1 MSKTATITLRVKPEL
16 KQKLIKLAETDKRS
30 LNTTCEIGLE
40 NLIAERQKSGG
51 KK

>member
-1 MSKTATITLRVKPEL
+1 MSKTTTITLRVNPKL
-16 KQKLIKLAETDKRS
+16 KEKLIKLAENDKRS

-40 NLIAERQKSGG
+40 NLIAERQKSAS

>member
-1 MSKTATITLRVKPEL
+1 MSKTTTITLRVKPEL
-16 KQKLIKLAETDKRS
+16 KVMLIALAEKDKRS

-40 NLIAERQKSGG
+40 NLIAERQKSVG